1 MRLKTIIFVSV
12 ILLLFLNISVISASD
27 FNSTVNDTVGDALED
42 ISSDLNQSDIPD
54 VNTQVNQTVIEP
66 KIVKSAPKITVKST
80 KVKSKDTLVVYLKNS
95 SGNPLKSKKV
105 VVSIGNKKY
114 SAITNSKGVANFNID
129 LAARTHKITIS
140 FDGDDKYKQIS
151 KNLNLKVSKLSTKL
165 TCYTNF
171 VVRGNYL
178 YFYLTDQNSNP
189 VSSKKIIVNYK
200 GKTITKK
207 TNKNGRIGLKIKTN
221 PGTYSIKTKFKADN
235 QFKASSKYL
244 KFYVTQ
250 ARSLKIG
257 NSKLLTNGYLR
268 IYLKGLTK
276 SAISKKTVT
285 IKVGSTKFTK
295 KTNSEGII
303 VFKPKMASKD
313 YTITVK
319 FEKYKAFK
327 KVKCIEGNVKD
338 PLKEKIALKNG
349 VPNVD
354 FMPGS
359 YVMGDN
365 SATYTLTKAQ
375 YKEVLKRDSYC
386 LYLNGK
392 LSKYT
397 FFKTKNHPNTNH
409 IIKREKWNVIE
420 RAINAKIVSKNK
432 HNYWPGE
439 VKVSL
444 KGKSYTYPEVR
455 DVQSNS
461 YNCGPTS
468 ASVCTQVL
476 KNYYCE
482 SYLAKHMGTNSVN
495 GTKCS
500 GIISGLNKNGFNC
513 TYFFKATFDDALNEL
528 KNGGCALIFHAPRH
542 YVAIL
547 DISKDG
553 KKVLVS
559 NSYGT
564 YDNIPSNWV
573 KVSTL
578 KNKFSKWEESVIVK
592 LNYRLSNSTK
602 DSINCY
608 YNSMGPKWSGHNT
621 NQRMGII

>member
-1 MRLKTIIFVSV
+1 MRLKTIIFASV
-12 ILLLFLNISVISASD
+12 LLILFLNIAVVSAD
-27 FNSTVNDTVGDALED
+27 DANVTDNVTADDYSED
-42 ISSDLNQSDIPD
+42 ISADLNQSDVPE
-54 VNTQVNQTVIEP
+54 VTSQVNQTADEP
-66 KIVKSAPKITVKST
+66 KIVKSTPKITVKST

-95 SGNPLKSKKV
+95 SGNPLKSKKLV
-105 VVSIGNKKY
+105 ASIGNKKY
-114 SAITNSKGVANFNID
+114 SAITNSKGVANFNMD
-129 LAARTHKITIS
+129 LAAKTHKVTIS
-140 FDGDDKYKQIS
+140 FAGDDNYKQIA
-151 KNLNLKVSKLSTKL
+151 KKINLKVSKLSTKL

-200 GKTITKK
+200 GKTLTKK
-207 TNKNGRIGLKIKTN
+207 TNKNGRIALKIKTN
-221 PGTYSIKTKFKADN
+221 PGTYSMKTKFKADN

-244 KFYVTQ
+244 KFYVTE

-276 SAISKKTVT
+276 SAISKKTITVT
-285 IKVGSTKFTK
+285 VGSQKFTK

-303 VFKPKMASKD
+303 VFKPKMASKT
-313 YTITVK
+313 YTVTVK

-327 KVKCIEGNVKD
+327 KIKCVEGKVKD
-338 PLKEKIALKNG
+338 PLKENISLKNG
-349 VPNVD
+349 VPNID
-354 FMPGS
+354 LMPGS

-397 FFKTKNHPNTNH
+397 FFKTKSHPNTNH
-409 IIKREKWNVIE
+409 IIKRVKWNVIE

-432 HNYWPGE
+432 HNYWPSE

-455 DVQSNS
+455 DVQSNA

-482 SYLAKHMGTNSVN
+482 RYLAKQMGTNPKD
-495 GTKCS
+495 GTKCPW
-500 GIISGLNKNGFNC
+500 IISGLEKNGFNC
-513 TYFFKATFDDALNEL
+513 TYFYKNTFDDALNEL

-559 NSYGT
+559 NSYGS

-578 KNKFSKWEESVIVK
+578 KNKFSIWEESLIVK
-592 LNYRLSNSTK
+592 LNYKLSNSTK

-608 YNSMGPKWSGHNT
+608 YNSMGTNWSGHNT